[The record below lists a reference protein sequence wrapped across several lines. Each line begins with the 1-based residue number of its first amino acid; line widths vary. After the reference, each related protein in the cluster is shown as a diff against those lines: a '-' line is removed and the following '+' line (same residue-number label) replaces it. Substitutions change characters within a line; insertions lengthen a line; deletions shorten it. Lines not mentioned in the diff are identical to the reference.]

1 MNVKKLLNQLIKLF
15 LVLNLVLFI
24 MNGVNLST
32 EYLLSQERITYIYE
46 LLSREG
52 IEIESEL
59 ERDFS
64 PKRTADLIYKG
75 DGLSVR
81 NEMIKNFFE
90 DDLVSVKR
98 SKSNSKQHPGDEV
111 WHYTLG
117 GETLSFDRYELR
129 YENSDIENSK
139 VPLSLKEAKHLC
151 ESLMSRIGMKIDRN
165 QYIIESQKHHT
176 YWQLNYYYK
185 LEGLPVLDLYMT
197 FKVQS
202 EGISSATM
210 YLGEIEITSQT
221 GQVIYP
227 VDLVLF
233 GIEEE
238 LLKEGH
244 KRISKVSMA
253 YKKLEEED
261 SIWGQKIVP
270 VYKIEIDGLEE
281 PLFVNAYTNKILD

>member
-15 LVLNLVLFI
+15 LVLNLALFI
-24 MNGVNLST
+24 MNCVNLST
-32 EYLLSQERITYIYE
+32 EYRLPQERITYIYE

-52 IEIESEL
+52 IEIEGEL

-64 PKRTADLIYKG
+64 PKRPADLIYKG
-75 DGLSVR
+75 DGLAVR
-81 NEMIKNFFE
+81 NEMTKNFFK

-98 SKSNSKQHPGDEV
+98 SKSNSKQYPGDEV

-129 YENSDIENSK
+129 YENSNIEKSE
-139 VPLSLKEAKHLC
+139 VQISLEEANYLC
-151 ESLMSRIGMKIDRN
+151 ESLLSRIGMKIDRN
-165 QYIIESQKHHT
+165 QYIIESQEHHT
-176 YWQLNYYYK
+176 YWQLTYYYK
-185 LEGLPVLDLYMT
+185 LERLPVLDLYMT
-197 FKVQS
+197 FIVHS
-202 EGISSATM
+202 GGISSATM
-210 YLGEIEITSQT
+210 YLGEIEITGQT
-221 GQVIYP
+221 KQAIYP

-244 KRISKVSMA
+244 KRIRKVSMA

-270 VYKIEIDGLEE
+270 VYKIELDGLEE
-281 PLFVNAYTNKILD
+281 PIFVNAYTNKRLN